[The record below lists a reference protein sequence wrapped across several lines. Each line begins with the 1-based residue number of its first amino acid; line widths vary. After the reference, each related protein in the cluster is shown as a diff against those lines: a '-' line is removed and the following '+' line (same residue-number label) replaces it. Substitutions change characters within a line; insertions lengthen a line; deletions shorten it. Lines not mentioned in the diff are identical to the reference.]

1 MTRRIQ
7 RLLSVPIKPAMMLGI
22 AASAQT
28 SMPEPSGF
36 LRTVGLVGPVQAGRS
51 SLRPQ
56 TVAEQAGRL
65 FHNAL
70 VFHAGLFGGIGMP
83 FLHLA
88 SMIAI
93 PYLAQ
98 LPCGRK
104 SQ

>member
-1 MTRRIQ
+1 
-7 RLLSVPIKPAMMLGI
+7 
-22 AASAQT
+22 
-28 SMPEPSGF
+28 
-36 LRTVGLVGPVQAGRS
+36 
-51 SLRPQ
+51 
-56 TVAEQAGRL
+56 
-65 FHNAL
+65 